1 MKSPRH
7 EPIFMAP
14 NDHPRV
20 RLEVSGGPNDP
31 PWTHLWPMKV
41 HMTRI
46 LCIFWRSW
54 ARNGRLMES
63 SLSCDTHNALMTLSA
78 TAVFPW
84 SIWRVSSADGRLW
97 WRSPPRMK
105 YTQIIPIPD
114 PLFNSLTSAQFQRIG
129 CVEEEFRW
137 FETGPLCIS
146 LLQKIQIA
154 EPCSLSPL

>member
-31 PWTHLWPMKV
+31 PWTHLWPMKG

-54 ARNGRLMES
+54 ARNGSLMES
-63 SLSCDTHNALMTLSA
+63 PLSCDTHNAVMTVSA

-97 WRSPPRMK
+97 WRSPLRMK
-105 YTQIIPIPD
+105 YTQIIPD
-114 PLFNSLTSAQFQRIG
+114 PLFNSLTSAPIPTHWLCWGRIQMVRNG
-129 CVEEEFRW
+129 S
-137 FETGPLCIS
+137 S
-146 LLQKIQIA
+146 LYLFVAKD
-154 EPCSLSPL
+154 PDSRTLFS